1 MRTLTDPMP
10 DVCLLS
16 QRHSQHSYLVIASGG
31 SERSGGRRGSM
42 LPISESLAL
51 SPLSYGIL
59 PWSSGPLI
67 TVVHRDA
74 KFPLPW
80 GYSQLQ
86 VPVKLAQT
94 EPGGSFGRLAVH
106 RQGCDWVLG
115 APSPLWAREAPLD
128 NLFQVF
134 NLKTKKLFSVAW
146 EWRVLASCIK
156 FFRDGNIWLQ

>member
-1 MRTLTDPMP
+1 MVSKGSHAQMRTLTDPMP

-31 SERSGGRRGSM
+31 SERSRGRIGSM

-51 SPLSYGIL
+51 SPLSCGTCLGVLGSLSLSSFLIDARL
-59 PWSSGPLI
+59 P
-67 TVVHRDA
+67 R
-74 KFPLPW
+74 PW

-86 VPVKLAQT
+86 VPMKLGQT
-94 EPGGSFGRLAVH
+94 ELGGSSERLAVH

-115 APSPLWAREAPLD
+115 ALSPLWAGEAPLD

-134 NLKTKKLFSVAW
+134 NLKTKKLFSVA
-146 EWRVLASCIK
+146 
-156 FFRDGNIWLQ
+156 